1 MLHQQQETFP
11 KPVTLSRR
19 QRGVFEDSENVVD
32 GCVAVVVL
40 RCDDGAAGQQRLA
53 HSRVALL
60 RRDVQQRVAVAHAAG
75 DNVFLAPQQI
85 NEALDVV
92 VEDGTE
98 RGRNS
103 RFGLNVARSWIG
115 VDEVGKDVQITKT
128 SGEMHSCEAIGILL
142 DDRGLGSSE
151 QLAAQDAAAGYSK
164 YERCVAL
171 AVAQV
176 GVGLGLQQRLNH
188 L

>member
-1 MLHQQQETFP
+1 M
-11 KPVTLSRR
+11 TLGGR
-19 QRGVFEDSENVVD
+19 QRGVFEDSENDVD
-32 GCVAVVVL
+32 GCVAAIVL

-53 HSRVALL
+53 HGRVALL
-60 RRDVQQRVAVAHAAG
+60 RCDVQQRVAVAHAAG
-75 DNVFLAPQQI
+75 DNVFLVPQQI

-103 RFGLNVARSWIG
+103 RFGLNVTRSWIG
-115 VDEVGKDVQITKT
+115 VDEVGKDAQITKT
-128 SGEMHSCEAIGILL
+128 SGEMHSSEAIGILL

-151 QLAAQDAAAGYSK
+151 QLAAQDAAASYSK
-164 YERCVAL
+164 YERSVAL

-176 GVGLGLQQRLNH
+176 GVGLRLQQRLNH